1 MTVVLVW
8 GFNFAVMKLAYRS
21 FHPMVFNAVR
31 FTIASVT
38 MMFLL
43 KLQGVTLHI
52 EREDMKA
59 VIWLGFLGNPLYQFF
74 FAFGLE
80 RTRAGNAGL
89 LMALTPI
96 FAYLIGILMK
106 RERFSPG
113 VLAGIILSLCGVAA
127 IVFFSSTG
135 ISFTGTWRGDLM
147 MITAAFLWGWYSADA
162 TRLLVKY
169 GTLRLT
175 VGTIVTG
182 TAMMVPLSIPWLLN
196 QNWSNIDQTAWLSLA
211 YSAFLSIVYCYFLW
225 GYGLREIG
233 VSHTAVFSNVTPIIA
248 LLAGWLLL
256 GEQPLPA
263 QLIGVVL
270 VVTGVFMVRSR
281 KTAGPSGR
289 VG

>member
-8 GFNFAVMKLAYRS
+8 GFNFSVMKLAYRS
-21 FHPMVFNAVR
+21 FHPIVFNAAR
-31 FTIASVT
+31 FTIACVT
-38 MMFLL
+38 MIFLL
-43 KLQGVTLHI
+43 KLQRSTLHI
-52 EREDMKA
+52 DREDMKA

-74 FAFGLE
+74 FALGLE

-89 LMALTPI
+89 LMALTPV

-106 RERFSPG
+106 REKFSPG

-127 IVFFSSTG
+127 IVLFSSAG

-147 MITAAFLWGWYSADA
+147 MIAAAFLWGWYSADS
-162 TRLLVKY
+162 TKLLVKY

-175 VGTIVTG
+175 VATIMTG
-182 TAMMVPLSIPWLLN
+182 SAMIVLLSIPWLLN
-196 QNWSNIDQTAWLSLA
+196 QDWSSIDRTAWLCLA
-211 YSAFLSIVYCYFLW
+211 YSAFLSIVYGYFVW
-225 GYGLREIG
+225 GYGLRKIG

-248 LLAGWLLL
+248 LIAGWWLL
-256 GEQPLPA
+256 GEQPSPA

-281 KTAGPSGR
+281 KPFALPDE
-289 VG
+289 

>member
-162 TRLLVKY
+162 TKLLVKY

-196 QNWSNIDQTAWLSLA
+196 QNWSSIDQTAWLSLA

-256 GEQPLPA
+256 GEQPSPA

-281 KTAGPSGR
+281 RPLALPDE
-289 VG
+289 

>member
-196 QNWSNIDQTAWLSLA
+196 QNWSGIDQTAWLSLA

-256 GEQPLPA
+256 GEQPSPA

-281 KTAGPSGR
+281 KPLALPDE
-289 VG
+289 